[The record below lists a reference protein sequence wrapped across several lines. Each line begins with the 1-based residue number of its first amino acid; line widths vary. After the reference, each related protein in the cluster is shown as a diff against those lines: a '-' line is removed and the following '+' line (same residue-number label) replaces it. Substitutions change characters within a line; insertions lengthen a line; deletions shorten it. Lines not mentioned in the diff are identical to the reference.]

1 MKLRLRRREEP
12 EIILIPLIDIL
23 LMLLI
28 FFMLAT
34 TFKRTS
40 EMPIN
45 LPEASQQPLPDVEKK
60 SLAITIDD
68 NGRFFIDE
76 QAVMHSDI
84 ETVKRAL
91 QQAAGERK
99 DWLVTISADAHTL
112 HKSVITAMDAAQQLG
127 LFKIGIATQ
136 QSKVPAN

>member
-34 TFKRTS
+34 TFKHAS

-45 LPEASQQPLPDVEKK
+45 LPEASQQTSPDAEKK
-60 SLAITIDD
+60 SLTITIDD
-68 NGRFFIDE
+68 NGRFFIDQ
-76 QAVMHSDI
+76 QAVVNSDI

-91 QQAAGERK
+91 RQAAGERK
-99 DWLVTISADAHTL
+99 DWVVTISADAHTL
-112 HKSVITAMDAAQQLG
+112 HQYIITAMDAARQLG
-127 LFKIGIATQ
+127 LLKIGITTQ
-136 QSKVPAN
+136 QLKVSAN